1 MRISEV
7 AYPGVSGDEVD
18 VLRHLAGAVERTCF
32 WRRPWLHARFCG
44 YLITQ
49 RGFFPSDGYPVRRC
63 HTWDRG
69 EKIAGKLLS

>member
-32 WRRPWLHARFCG
+32 WLRPWLHARFCG
-44 YLITQ
+44 
-49 RGFFPSDGYPVRRC
+49 
-63 HTWDRG
+63 
-69 EKIAGKLLS
+69 